1 MVVGVHTK
9 NKMEIQEKLRRFEI
23 YIKRAKFSYTGSKK
37 NMLFRFHEIFL
48 EEMKGTETGTKF
60 RKKCGI

>member
-1 MVVGVHTK
+1 MNTQQK
-9 NKMEIQEKLRRFEI
+9 LIKFEKYIRRTNFNYSE
-23 YIKRAKFSYTGSKK
+23 AKK

-48 EEMKGTETGTKF
+48 KEMKGTETGTKF